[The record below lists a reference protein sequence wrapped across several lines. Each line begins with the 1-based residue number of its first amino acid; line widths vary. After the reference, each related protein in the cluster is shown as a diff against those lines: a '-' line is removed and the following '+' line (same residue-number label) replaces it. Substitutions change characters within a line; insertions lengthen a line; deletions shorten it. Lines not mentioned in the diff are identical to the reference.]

1 MRRVGFLAC
10 AETLPGTE
18 PRRGDA
24 FEHDLEVAA
33 LRPAFA
39 AAGMELVEIDWCA
52 PLERFDGLDA
62 VLLGTAWD
70 YQDRAK
76 EFLARL
82 ETLEARG
89 VSVCNPPE
97 VVRWNIDKR
106 YLQALAE
113 AGATVVPTAW
123 HDDPGRA
130 EVEAAM
136 DAFGTARVVVKRQ
149 VGAGGLGQHSF
160 TGETLPDPSWRMD
173 RPAMIQ
179 PFLPAILSE
188 GEFTFVFV
196 NGRFSHGV
204 NKRAAAGEYR
214 IQSLFGGSETRYE
227 PGAADLATAEAV
239 VAALPF
245 PDLLYARVD
254 MVRLP
259 CGDLA
264 VMECEL
270 IEPYLYPEQGPDL
283 GERLAAALA
292 SRLWGA
298 AACIGGGQSP

>member
-10 AETLPGTE
+10 AETLPGDT

-39 AAGMELVEIDWCA
+39 AAGVELVEIDWRA
-52 PLERFDGLDA
+52 PIEAFGGLTA
-62 VLLGTAWD
+62 ALLGTAWD
-70 YQDRAK
+70 YQDRAE

-82 ETLEARG
+82 EALEARG
-89 VSVCNPPE
+89 VAVCNPPA
-97 VVRWNIDKR
+97 VVRWNADKR
-106 YLQALAE
+106 YLRALAE
-113 AGATVVPTAW
+113 AGATVVPTRW
-123 HDDPGRA
+123 HGDPGRA
-130 EVEAAM
+130 EIEAAM
-136 DAFGTARVVVKRQ
+136 DAFATTRVVVKRQ

-160 TGETLPDPSWRMD
+160 TRGALPDAGWRMG

-196 NGRFSHGV
+196 DGRFSHGV
-204 NKRAAAGEYR
+204 NKRATAGEYR
-214 IQSLFGGSETRYE
+214 IQSLFGGSETPYA
-227 PGAADLATAEAV
+227 PTAAELATAQSV

-259 CGDLA
+259 GGELA

-270 IEPYLYPEQGPDL
+270 IEPYLYPEQGPEL
-283 GERLAAALA
+283 GERLAKALVE
-292 SRLWGA
+292 RLG
-298 AACIGGGQSP
+298 